1 MPEIRRGFGQP
12 EAGNSR
18 FKEEKMIF
26 DTLENL
32 PKYAH
37 LLGGIKEAVRCLQNE
52 DFTEK
57 AAGSY
62 KTDDPGCR
70 YNIGEYETSS
80 QDKHFETH
88 RLEADIQIMLKGSEI
103 MEYTSPALCK
113 NHGEYIEERDI
124 SFADG
129 DTLLRC
135 TAVPGFFVLFFAG
148 EPHKPGLPVSEPE
161 RVKKIV
167 FKIKE

>member
-1 MPEIRRGFGQP
+1 
-12 EAGNSR
+12 
-18 FKEEKMIF
+18 MIF

-57 AAGSY
+57 AVGRY
-62 KTDDPGCR
+62 TTDAPDCR
-70 YNIGEYETSS
+70 YNIGEYETS
-80 QDKHFETH
+80 DKDKRFETH
-88 RLEADIQIMLKGSEI
+88 RREADIQIMLKGSEI
-103 MEYTSPALCK
+103 MEYTSPDLCK

-129 DTLLRC
+129 DTLLRF
-135 TAVPGFFVLFFAG
+135 TAVPGSFALFFAG
-148 EPHKPGLPVSEPE
+148 EPHKPGLPVSKPE
-161 RVKKIV
+161 KVKKVV
-167 FKIKE
+167 FKIKDKESK

>member
-1 MPEIRRGFGQP
+1 
-12 EAGNSR
+12 
-18 FKEEKMIF
+18 MIF

-37 LLGGIKEAVRCLQNE
+37 LLSGIQEAVRCLQRE
-52 DFTEK
+52 DFAEK

-62 KTDDPGCR
+62 KTDDPSCR
-70 YNIGEYETSS
+70 YNIGEYETS
-80 QDKHFETH
+80 DKGKRFEIH

-103 MEYTSPALCK
+103 MEYTAPALCK
-113 NHGEYIEERDI
+113 NQDEYIEERDI

-129 DTLLRC
+129 GTLLRF
-135 TAVPGFFVLFFAG
+135 TAEPGFFVLFFAG
-148 EPHKPGLPVSEPE
+148 EPHKPGLPVSGPE
-161 RVKKIV
+161 AVKKIV

>member
-1 MPEIRRGFGQP
+1 
-12 EAGNSR
+12 
-18 FKEEKMIF
+18 MIF

-70 YNIGEYETSS
+70 YNIGEYETS
-80 QDKHFETH
+80 DKDKRFETH

-129 DTLLRC
+129 DTLLRF

-161 RVKKIV
+161 KVKKVV